1 MTNELKE
8 YQQRREWL
16 KEAARMVEADEMQ
29 PVVIEHTLMRFM
41 RTPVKAAVVY
51 SDTDTSSGY
60 SDTGE
65 YENQVRRERTGYFAD
80 IAALEAAIERRR
92 AGEKVGALLEAI
104 NELKS
109 REAKRDEQIQRL
121 LADKAATAGERHT
134 PGNNSYIG
142 EYPKELDTDLARYVF
157 GRFVEDG
164 TLSKDGD
171 YYKWEREK
179 SHFAVFVAVACNLLG
194 LIRYEDD
201 RLKWKP
207 FAIAFK
213 IPNEDVERARETISK
228 MKNSGKNPLKLKY
241 RQAGGYIPY
250 NFNKYVDEWKRAQLN
265 SGQP

>member
-16 KEAARMVEADEMQ
+16 KEAARMVEADEVQ
-29 PVVIEHTLMRFM
+29 PVVIGHTLTRLLH
-41 RTPVKAAVVY
+41 TPVRAVVY
-51 SDTDTSSGY
+51 CDAG
-60 SDTGE
+60 DTGE
-65 YENQVRRERTGYFAD
+65 YENQVRRERKGYFAD
-80 IAALEAAIERRR
+80 IAALEAAMKRRR
-92 AGEKVGALLEAI
+92 DGEKVGALLEAI

-121 LADKAATAGERHT
+121 FADKAATAGGRHT

-164 TLSKDGD
+164 TLSKDGQ

-179 SHFAVFVAVACNLLG
+179 THFAIFVAVACNLLG
-194 LIRYEDD
+194 LIKYEDD
-201 RLKWKP
+201 MLKWKP
-207 FAIAFK
+207 FAVAFHISGK
-213 IPNEDVERARETISK
+213 EVRSAQQTLSK
-228 MKNSGKNPLKLKY
+228 MKGAGKNPLKLKY

-250 NFNKYVDEWKRAQLN
+250 NFNKYVDEWKQAQIN